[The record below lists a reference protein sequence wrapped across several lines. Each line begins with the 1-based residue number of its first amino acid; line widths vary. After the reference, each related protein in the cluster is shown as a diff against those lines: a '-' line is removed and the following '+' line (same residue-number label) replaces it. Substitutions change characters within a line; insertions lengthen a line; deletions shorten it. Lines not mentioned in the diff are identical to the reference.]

1 MATLVTYTVASVT
14 HTQQVIGGLQDL
26 GVTVNTGDWLRVALS
41 DWLGL
46 YLYGV
51 VIAIGLS
58 IAFTLMWF
66 INRYLNRNVNHNV
79 NRKLGKKA
87 AWLFPLGGALA
98 MWVILFSMKELS
110 SITPIAGAR
119 GTVGLLLQCA
129 AGLIGGIT
137 YVWMKKTRESF
148 RATRAN

>member
-14 HTQQVIGGLQDL
+14 HTQQVIGGLQNL
-26 GVTVNTGDWLRVALS
+26 GVTVRTGDWLRVAVS

-51 VIAIGLS
+51 VIAIGLG
-58 IAFTLMWF
+58 IAFTLMSF
-66 INRYLNRNVNHNV
+66 INRKLSRNVNH
-79 NRKLGKKA
+79 KLGKKA

-98 MWVILFSMKELS
+98 IWVILFSMKERG
-110 SITPIAGAR
+110 SIIPIAGAR

-129 AGLIGGIT
+129 AGLIGGMT
-137 YVWMKKTRESF
+137 YVWMKK
-148 RATRAN
+148 RANPFAPRDRLEFA